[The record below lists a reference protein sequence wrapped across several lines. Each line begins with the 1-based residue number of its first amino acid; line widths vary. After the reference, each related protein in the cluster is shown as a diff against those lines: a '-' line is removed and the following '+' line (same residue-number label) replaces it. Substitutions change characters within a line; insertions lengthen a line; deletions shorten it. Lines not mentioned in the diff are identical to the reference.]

1 MILRED
7 DMDQEPGEMGTKISS
22 GSHGYLSKS
31 YIKSTRLG
39 VVRRKGLKT
48 FLKIR
53 YLVWKGAR
61 HPEPQYSTSWQQ
73 IFIVLKGP
81 VSWASHQKKITQEVQ
96 GQGQDVAS
104 LPFLLL

>member
-1 MILRED
+1 
-7 DMDQEPGEMGTKISS
+7 MDQEPGEMGTKISS

-31 YIKSTRLG
+31 YIKSARLG
-39 VVRRKGLKT
+39 VVRRKGLE
-48 FLKIR
+48 IR
-53 YLVWKGAR
+53 YLMWKGAR

-73 IFIVLKGP
+73 IFLVLKGS

-96 GQGQDVAS
+96 GRDVAS

>member
-22 GSHGYLSKS
+22 ESHGYLSKS

-39 VVRRKGLKT
+39 VVRRKGLEM
-48 FLKIR
+48 R
-53 YLVWKGAR
+53 YLMWKGAR

-73 IFIVLKGP
+73 IFLVLKGS

-96 GQGQDVAS
+96 GQGRDVAS
-104 LPFLLL
+104 LPFPLL